1 VRRDYGAPRALAG
14 LGGAAAVLQLRPS
27 AGLGDLL
34 DKMELDAQERRAV
47 RLFDGWRNLAAVAE
61 AAGLSLD
68 TVGTLAWTLLLLERL
83 EPAPLVESPSDGGGA
98 PRLATDRDEAIDRA
112 LVQARYALIL
122 DGDYFQ
128 VLGVSRDASA
138 DEIRRAHD
146 VLLAG
151 VNPSA
156 LHPAVAADLRVELD
170 EIRAVLDEALGL
182 LENDRVRQLYREHLP
197 GTMSAPDSF
206 PAP

>member
-1 VRRDYGAPRALAG
+1 
-14 LGGAAAVLQLRPS
+14 VL
-27 AGLGDLL
+27 
-34 DKMELDAQERRAV
+34 
-47 RLFDGWRNLAAVAE
+47 LFDGWRNLGAVAD

-83 EPAPLVESPSDGGGA
+83 EPALLVEAKGGEGEGA
-98 PRLATDRDEAIDRA
+98 PRPVTDRDEAIDRA
-112 LVQARYALIL
+112 LVQARHALVI

-138 DEIRRAHD
+138 DQIRRAHD

-156 LHPAVAADLRVELD
+156 LHPAVAADLRAELD
-170 EIRAVLDEALGL
+170 EIRAVLGEACGL
-182 LENDRVRQLYREHLP
+182 LENDRVRQRYREHLP
-197 GTMSAPDSF
+197 ATMGADAPQ
-206 PAP
+206 AP